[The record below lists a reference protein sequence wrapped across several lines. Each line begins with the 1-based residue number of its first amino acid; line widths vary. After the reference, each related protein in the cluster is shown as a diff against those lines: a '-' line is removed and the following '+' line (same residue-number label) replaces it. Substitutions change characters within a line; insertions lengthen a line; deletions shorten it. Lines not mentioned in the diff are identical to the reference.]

1 MLDRSRACVAAQ
13 PTQLDQVSYK
23 FSVSGCPYHVAET
36 TLAAMQDVAR
46 QQAANDTHYLPAR
59 HRTLPIVAS
68 ITPIANYPSKLR
80 IFQTNASRYWQVR
93 CFLKGRTY
101 TQSLK
106 TTNKQVAI
114 SAAKQFFHTKTAEL
128 YADRLEVREV
138 KKKNKFADLVPAVV
152 QGLQARVKR
161 GEFAAA
167 NIPIFLQRMHNSILP
182 HLGHMAIE
190 DISYRNLSD
199 FMEQLSGRDLTAT
212 TVHQH
217 MVAIRKVFAHAHGS
231 GIIKT
236 LPKFPV
242 IKVSDKPRGSFSL
255 GEYRDLVRLAR
266 QRIGQPVPEH
276 FTKKYR
282 SSNAILAQHGQI
294 NADLHWLIRFMVNGF
309 MRPSD
314 IKFLKH
320 KHVTIVRGRHIYLRL
335 NLPETKKHDKPI
347 VTLQPAVFVYERLL
361 ARQRA
366 EGYGRPD
373 DYVFLPQLQDRK
385 WLLVAYG
392 WQFMYLQSLAGIE
405 GNAANG
411 QTRTIYSLRH
421 TAMTFRLLY
430 GGNID
435 LITLAKNARTS
446 VEMIERFYTSNLT
459 AEMNIDLL
467 QGRRQ

>member
-1 MLDRSRACVAAQ
+1 
-13 PTQLDQVSYK
+13 
-23 FSVSGCPYHVAET
+23 
-36 TLAAMQDVAR
+36 MQDLEK
-46 QQAANDTHYLPAR
+46 QQAANDTQYLPPR
-59 HRTLPIVAS
+59 HRTLPILAS
-68 ITPIANYPSKLR
+68 VTPVANYPSKLR
-80 IFQTNASRYWQVR
+80 IFKTNASRYWQVR

-101 TQSLK
+101 TQSLR
-106 TTNKQVAI
+106 TTNKQAAI
-114 SAAKQFFHTKTAEL
+114 SQAKQFFHIKTAEL
-128 YADRLEVREV
+128 YVDKIQALSD
-138 KKKNKFADLVPAVV
+138 KSPKFADLLPAVV

-182 HLGHMAIE
+182 YFGDMNMEQIGYKE
-190 DISYRNLSD
+190 LSA
-199 FMEQLSGRDLTAT
+199 FMEMMSNRDLTAT

-217 MVAIRKVFAHAHGS
+217 MVAIRKVFAHAHGN
-231 GIIKT
+231 GIISN

-255 GEYRDLVRLAR
+255 AEYRDLVRLAR
-266 QRIGQPVPEH
+266 QRIGEPVPQA
-276 FTKKYR
+276 FSKKYR
-282 SSNAILAQHGQI
+282 SGREILERHGHI
-294 NADLHWLIRFMVNGF
+294 NSDLHWLIRFMVNGF
-309 MRPSD
+309 MRPGD

-320 KHVTIVRGRHIYLRL
+320 KHVTIVRGKHIYLRL

-361 ARQRA
+361 AKQIA
-366 EGYGRPD
+366 EGYGRSD
-373 DYVFLPQLQDRK
+373 DYVFLPELADRK

-392 WQFMYLQSLAGIE
+392 WQFMYLQSLAGIA

-435 LITLAKNARTS
+435 LLTLAKNARTS
-446 VEMIERFYTSNLT
+446 VEMIERFYASNLT

-467 QGRRQ
+467 QGKRS

>member
-1 MLDRSRACVAAQ
+1 
-13 PTQLDQVSYK
+13 
-23 FSVSGCPYHVAET
+23 
-36 TLAAMQDVAR
+36 
-46 QQAANDTHYLPAR
+46 
-59 HRTLPIVAS
+59 
-68 ITPIANYPSKLR
+68 
-80 IFQTNASRYWQVR
+80 
-93 CFLKGRTY
+93 
-101 TQSLK
+101 
-106 TTNKQVAI
+106 
-114 SAAKQFFHTKTAEL
+114 
-128 YADRLEVREV
+128 
-138 KKKNKFADLVPAVV
+138 
-152 QGLQARVKR
+152 
-161 GEFAAA
+161 
-167 NIPIFLQRMHNSILP
+167 
-182 HLGHMAIE
+182 MAIE
-190 DISYRNLSD
+190 EISYRDLSD
-199 FMEQLSGRDLTAT
+199 FMEQLSNRDLSAT

-217 MVAIRKVFAHAHGS
+217 MVAIRKVFAHAHGN

-236 LPKFPV
+236 VPKFPV

-255 GEYRDLVRLAR
+255 SEYRDLVRLAR
-266 QRIGQPVPEH
+266 QRIGQPVPDE

-282 SSNAILAQHGQI
+282 SSKAILAQHGQI

-320 KHVTIVRGRHIYLRL
+320 KHVSVVRGRHIYLRL

-361 ARQRA
+361 AKQRA

-373 DYVFLPQLQDRK
+373 DYVFLPQLEDRK

-405 GNAANG
+405 ANAANG

>member
-1 MLDRSRACVAAQ
+1 
-13 PTQLDQVSYK
+13 
-23 FSVSGCPYHVAET
+23 
-36 TLAAMQDVAR
+36 MQELAR
-46 QQAANDTHYLPAR
+46 QQAANDTNYLPSR

-93 CFLKGRTY
+93 CFLKGKTY

-106 TTNKQVAI
+106 TTNKQAAI
-114 SAAKQFFHTKTAEL
+114 SQAKQFFHIKTAEL
-128 YADRLEVREV
+128 YVDKIEVRDD
-138 KKKNKFADLVPAVV
+138 KKVKFADLLPGVV
-152 QGLQARVKR
+152 QGMQARVKR

-167 NIPIFLQRMHNSILP
+167 NIPIFMQRMHNRILP
-182 HLGHMAIE
+182 YFGDMTME
-190 DISYRNLSD
+190 QISYKHLND
-199 FMEQLSGRDLTAT
+199 FMEQMSNQNLSAT

-217 MVAIRKVFAHAHGS
+217 MVAIRKVFSHAHENS
-231 GIIKT
+231 IIKN
-236 LPKFPV
+236 LPKFPAVKV
-242 IKVSDKPRGSFSL
+242 IDKPRGSFSL
-255 GEYRDLVRLAR
+255 TEYRDLVRLAR
-266 QRIGQPVPEH
+266 QRIGEHVPDK
-276 FTKKYR
+276 FSKKYR
-282 SSNAILAQHGQI
+282 SSREILDRHGYI

-320 KHVTIVRGRHIYLRL
+320 KHVTIVRGKNIYLRL

-361 ARQRA
+361 AKQQV

-373 DYVFLPQLQDRK
+373 DYLFLPELQDRK

-430 GGNID
+430 GGKID
-435 LITLAKNARTS
+435 LITLARNARTS
-446 VEMIERFYTSNLT
+446 VEMIERFYSSNLT

-467 QGRRQ
+467 QGRRT

>member
-1 MLDRSRACVAAQ
+1 
-13 PTQLDQVSYK
+13 
-23 FSVSGCPYHVAET
+23 
-36 TLAAMQDVAR
+36 MQDLEK
-46 QQAANDTHYLPAR
+46 QQAANDTQFLPPR
-59 HRTLPIVAS
+59 HRTLPILAS

-80 IFQTNASRYWQVR
+80 IFLTNASRYWQVR
-93 CFLKGRTY
+93 CYLKGRTY

-106 TTNKQVAI
+106 TTNKQAAI
-114 SAAKQFFHTKTAEL
+114 SQAKQFFHIKTAEL
-128 YADRLEVREV
+128 YADKIQARSDRSP
-138 KKKNKFADLVPAVV
+138 KFADLLPAVV

-182 HLGHMAIE
+182 YFGDMSIDQIGYKE
-190 DISYRNLSD
+190 LSA
-199 FMEQLSGRDLTAT
+199 FMEMMSNRDLTAT

-217 MVAIRKVFAHAHGS
+217 MVAIRKVFAHAHGNN
-231 GIIKT
+231 IIQN

-242 IKVSDKPRGSFSL
+242 IKVTDKPRGSFTVA
-255 GEYRDLVRLAR
+255 EYRDLVRLAR
-266 QRIGQPVPEH
+266 QRIGEAVPQA
-276 FTKKYR
+276 FSKKYR
-282 SSNAILAQHGQI
+282 SSSEILERHGVI

-309 MRPSD
+309 MRPGD

-320 KHVTIVRGRHIYLRL
+320 KHVTIVRGKHIYLRL

-361 ARQRA
+361 TKQKAD
-366 EGYGRPD
+366 GYGGPD
-373 DYVFLPQLQDRK
+373 DYVFLPDLQDRK

-392 WQFMYLQSLAGIE
+392 WQFMYLQSLAGI
-405 GNAANG
+405 AANG

-430 GGNID
+430 GGKID
-435 LITLAKNARTS
+435 LLTLARNARTS
-446 VEMIERFYTSNLT
+446 VEMIERFYASNLT

-467 QGRRQ
+467 QGKRT

>member
-1 MLDRSRACVAAQ
+1 MQ
-13 PTQLDQVSYK
+13 
-23 FSVSGCPYHVAET
+23 E
-36 TLAAMQDVAR
+36 LAK
-46 QQAANDTHYLPAR
+46 QQAANDTQYLPPR
-59 HRTLPIVAS
+59 HRTLPILAS

-80 IFQTNASRYWQVR
+80 IFLTNASRYWQVR

-106 TTNKQVAI
+106 TTNKQAAI
-114 SAAKQFFHTKTAEL
+114 SQAKQFFHIKTAEL
-128 YADRLEVREV
+128 YADRVEARSDRKV
-138 KKKNKFADLVPAVV
+138 KFADLIPGVV
-152 QGLQARVKR
+152 VGLQARVKR

-167 NIPIFLQRMHNSILP
+167 NIPIFLNRIHNSILP
-182 HLGHMAIE
+182 YFGHMTMDEIGYKE
-190 DISYRNLSD
+190 LSA
-199 FMEQLSGRDLTAT
+199 FMEMMSNRDLTAT

-217 MVAIRKVFAHAHGS
+217 MVAIRKVFAHAHGN

-242 IKVSDKPRGSFSL
+242 IKVSDKPRGSFTVA
-255 GEYRDLVRLAR
+255 EYRDLVRFAR
-266 QRIGQPVPEH
+266 QRIGEPVPEV
-276 FTKKYR
+276 FSKKYR
-282 SSNAILAQHGQI
+282 SGREILERHGHI

-309 MRPSD
+309 MRPGD

-320 KHVTIVRGRHIYLRL
+320 KHVSIVRGKHIYLRL

-361 ARQRA
+361 AKQMA

-373 DYVFLPQLQDRK
+373 DYLFLPNLEDRK

-405 GNAANG
+405 ANAANG

-430 GGNID
+430 GGKID
-435 LITLAKNARTS
+435 LLTLARNARTS
-446 VEMIERFYTSNLT
+446 VGMIERFYASNLT

-467 QGRRQ
+467 QGKRT

>member
-1 MLDRSRACVAAQ
+1 M
-13 PTQLDQVSYK
+13 
-23 FSVSGCPYHVAET
+23 AET
-36 TLAAMQDVAR
+36 TLAAMQDLAR
-46 QQAANDTHYLPAR
+46 QQAANDTNYLPPR
-59 HRTLPIVAS
+59 HRTLPILAS

-80 IFQTNASRYWQVR
+80 IFLTNASRYWQVR
-93 CFLKGRTY
+93 CYLKGRTY

-106 TTNKQVAI
+106 TTNKQAAI
-114 SAAKQFFHTKTAEL
+114 SLAKQFFHIKTAEL
-128 YADRLEVREV
+128 YVDRIEVRDD
-138 KKKNKFADLVPAVV
+138 KKVKFADLLPGVL

-167 NIPIFLQRMHNSILP
+167 NIPIFLNRMHNSILP
-182 HLGHMAIE
+182 YFGDMNMEQIN
-190 DISYRNLSD
+190 YRQLND
-199 FMEQLSGRDLTAT
+199 FMEQMSNRDLSAT

-217 MVAIRKVFAHAHGS
+217 MVAIRKVIAHAHGI
-231 GIIKT
+231 GIIKSV
-236 LPKFPV
+236 PKFPV
-242 IKVSDKPRGSFSL
+242 IKVSDKPRGSFSIT
-255 GEYRDLVRLAR
+255 EYRDLVRLAR
-266 QRIGQPVPEH
+266 QRIGEHVPEV
-276 FTKKYR
+276 FSKKYR
-282 SSNAILAQHGQI
+282 SSREILERHGVI

-309 MRPSD
+309 MRPGD

-320 KHVTIVRGRHIYLRL
+320 KHVTVVRGKHIYLRL

-361 ARQRA
+361 AKQKA

-373 DYVFLPQLQDRK
+373 DYLFLPDLQDRK

-405 GNAANG
+405 ANAANG

-430 GGNID
+430 GGKID
-435 LITLAKNARTS
+435 LITLARNARTS
-446 VEMIERFYTSNLT
+446 VEMIERFYSSNLT

-467 QGRRQ
+467 QGKRT